1 MEGAYVVSQEVP
13 ITPLRFSI
21 GSLYDPAQALRAL
34 NERQVVLPLEPL
46 AGSIVHA
53 DIAQWPYP

>member
-1 MEGAYVVSQEVP
+1 VVSQEVP